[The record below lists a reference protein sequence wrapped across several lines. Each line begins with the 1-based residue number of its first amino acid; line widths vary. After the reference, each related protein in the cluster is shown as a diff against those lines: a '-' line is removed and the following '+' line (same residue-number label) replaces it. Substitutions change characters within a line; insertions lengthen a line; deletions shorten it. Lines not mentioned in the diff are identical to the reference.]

1 MLQEEGGPKL
11 ILLASPIGNLE
22 DVSLR
27 LLDTLISIEAL
38 ACEDTRHS
46 QRLLERHGIPR
57 PRIFFSY
64 HEHNE
69 AKAAE
74 RVVGL
79 LREGL
84 DVGLMSDAGTPGLSD
99 PGYRAVTAAI
109 EAGFQVSAL
118 PGPNAA
124 IMALTISGLPSDSFT
139 FKGFAP
145 RKQGQRQRFI
155 EEDAGSF
162 HSLVFYES
170 PRRVAEF
177 LEDAATVL
185 GGERQAAVCFELTKL
200 HERVERGSPGRE
212 EGRQAGALRLAAGK
226 RRGWERQWL
235 TTACR
240 LIFGYPPSCANVTRT
255 SFPLMYDTRGSA
267 RAVRSS

>member
-27 LLDTLISIEAL
+27 LLDTLKSIEAL

-185 GGERQAAVCFELTKL
+185 GGERRAAVCFELTKL
-200 HERVERGSPGRE
+200 HERVERGSLAELAQFYGAQEPRGE
-212 EGRQAGALRLAAGK
+212 ACIVIEGLDRK
-226 RRGWERQWL
+226 
-235 TTACR
+235 TAKE
-240 LIFGYPPSCANVTRT
+240 A
-255 SFPLMYDTRGSA
+255 A
-267 RAVRSS
+267 RAEKKAAKRARYGLPPESGEDGKDNG